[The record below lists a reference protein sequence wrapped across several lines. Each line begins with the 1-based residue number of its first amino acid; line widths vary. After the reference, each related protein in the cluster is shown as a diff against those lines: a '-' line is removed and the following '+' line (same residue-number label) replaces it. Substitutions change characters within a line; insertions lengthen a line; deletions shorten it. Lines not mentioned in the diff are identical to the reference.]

1 MAACYGS
8 ALIAF
13 AAVGPV
19 RTSRRRRGAAFAAV
33 LVAALALVALGG
45 AGSASAATCPSF
57 KVLHDDRIGTVVL
70 PAGSY
75 EVTTDT
81 GLGCQAASQ
90 LFARFLQDWDGNL
103 PKPWRAVAEGSGRA
117 SFTRPGLAGF
127 AVNRTGSSGG
137 GGNSELGRLCP
148 DAYTVNAASS
158 FGPLYFAKAQYLLYI
173 PARSG
178 ITCRRAAVLFTRFL
192 AAPGGMLPAQW
203 RMKSQTA
210 TFFKPAHPLRSAFR
224 VETADGVV

>member
-1 MAACYGS
+1 MAG
-8 ALIAF
+8 L
-13 AAVGPV
+13 
-19 RTSRRRRGAAFAAV
+19 
-33 LVAALALVALGG
+33 LLALGG
-45 AGSASAATCPSF
+45 AGSAAAATCPSF
-57 KVLHDDRIGTVVL
+57 KVLHNDRIGAVNL

-75 EVTTDT
+75 EVTADT
-81 GLGCQAASQ
+81 GLSCQAASQ

-103 PKPWRAVAEGSGRA
+103 PKPWRAVAEGSGKA
-117 SFTRPGLAGF
+117 SFTRGGLPGF
-127 AVNRTGSSGG
+127 SVSRTGGSEG
-137 GGNSELGRLCP
+137 GGNSELGKLCP

-158 FGPLYFAKAQYLLYI
+158 IGPLFFAKGQYLLYI

-192 AAPGGMLPAQW
+192 GAPGSMLPPQW

-210 TFFKPAHPLRSAFR
+210 TFFKPANPLRSAFR

>member
-1 MAACYGS
+1 
-8 ALIAF
+8 
-13 AAVGPV
+13 VGPV
-19 RTSRRRRGAAFAAV
+19 RTSSRRLAV
-33 LVAALALVALGG
+33 ACSLTLAAALSVLALG

-70 PAGSY
+70 PAGGY

-81 GLGCQAASQ
+81 GLSCQAASQ

-103 PKPWRAVAEGSGRA
+103 PKPWRAVAEGSGKA
-117 SFTRPGLAGF
+117 SFTRPGQAGF
-127 AVNRTGSSGG
+127 SVRRTGGGEG

-148 DAYTVNAASS
+148 SAFTVNAGADV
-158 FGPLYFAKAQYLLYI
+158 GPLFFAKGQYLLYI
-173 PARSG
+173 PSRSA
-178 ITCRRAAVLFTRFL
+178 ITCRRASVLFTRFL
-192 AAPGGMLPAQW
+192 AQPNGMLPPQW